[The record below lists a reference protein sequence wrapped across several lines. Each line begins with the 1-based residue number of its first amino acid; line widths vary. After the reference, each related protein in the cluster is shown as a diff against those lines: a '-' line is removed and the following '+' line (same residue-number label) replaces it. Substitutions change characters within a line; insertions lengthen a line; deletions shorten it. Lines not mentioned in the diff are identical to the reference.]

1 MVGSIILFHPNFI
14 SDLFYKNSLF
24 STKISNSLFS
34 QNCRN
39 WASYINTLRCCSDH
53 LVRILSHSRLR
64 LWWWLLPWCGSI
76 KNEKIMNR
84 GMEVIVDD
92 GFLTFQLEI
101 NRCISLR
108 ILNINIMFLTVR
120 DSIRIFFCI
129 FIILTRIFSSPIIEL
144 KTV

>member
-1 MVGSIILFHPNFI
+1 MVGSIILFHRNFI

-39 WASYINTLRCCSDH
+39 WASYIKHPTVLLRSPGTDFEP
-53 LVRILSHSRLR
+53 SARLR
-64 LWWWLLPWCGSI
+64 LYRSDGYGWLKKW
-76 KNEKIMNR
+76 KIMNR